1 MKTRT
6 RLLAILLSLLLLLG
20 ALPPA
25 VFAAAPADE
34 SAAVPNE
41 AAQSAKEAENLPN
54 PFKIELP
61 KLRLPRSS
69 GRVKAPR
76 RNGEAPA
83 AIDFSWDE
91 ATQTLS
97 FSGVGAMQDFAL
109 GENDAETLPETPW
122 SAYYDKAKQVV
133 IGEGITH
140 IGAVSFTAFDALE
153 TVSLPSTLT
162 SIGDYAFA
170 YCLNLASAD
179 LPSGLLEI
187 GESAFALNRL
197 SNVIIPSGV
206 KALSGCYFQNFAKL
220 SIALPEGLQTIMNCF
235 DGTVVESL
243 TIPSSVT
250 SFGSEEDSEG
260 PHILNVKNLTN
271 LSAEAAVTPYLKSIS
286 DDDEA
291 IAARFAIYKCS
302 FAAEVNYLRTGEYP
316 QDESFMLPAYNEILG
331 TNYETWDAMMTAYEN
346 GEIPEEIIVAM
357 ESAMNEVGAPL
368 GTIKIYCLSES
379 AEHEALRVT
388 GYLHYIIDQGNA
400 LCTEPFTAK
409 CGDNMTWTV
418 ENSVLTI
425 TGYGEM
431 YDNYNA
437 WMFYQDEINSIRFV
451 NNGGQISK
459 ISSGA
464 FRNLGTLSSIEMPAG
479 SVSCGWD
486 WIENCT
492 VGNLIL
498 PADFAYSNLDY
509 IYYLFYGSEIE
520 TVTVDPAN
528 EFYFIENGALYTK
541 GDDSVFAYYFGDG
554 TDVVIKDGTA
564 RINDYAVYRNEKVTF
579 VTIPASVVSIGQNW
593 TFEGCKNL
601 KRVILAQRTDPLDI
615 SAGTFYRCD
624 ALEEYVVSENDA
636 VFAEVD
642 GVLYSKD
649 MTKVFAVP
657 ATMTELILPASVAS
671 IGDPYGQKA
680 DNFRV
685 GLEKLTVENP
695 DFDFGNTSEGNTSAF
710 ATAQDASTVTVT
722 GHTGSTAEAF
732 ALRYGFRFVS
742 LEGITVESVVFDL
755 SGVPTT
761 VAIGDEASFRDWGI
775 TGVVTYSD
783 GTTKTIRYADVS
795 GNDFN
800 IQYKYPRET
809 GWSENNWISFDYLGN
824 YEFKI
829 VYGEFVE
836 PFTITVTEPNYSFE
850 FDTSEAITE
859 VKQYSPSSNYQQTR
873 WIQID
878 EHSST
883 SVTDSILGV
892 KLYKVYDDGETEQEL
907 ADLGSNTNITY
918 GDNYSYWGELVNE
931 ELGTYTVTFTKRDR
945 NGNTVAETSIDVQV
959 VAGDYSF
966 SVDTSAVPAT
976 VTQFDEFNTGNWSL
990 QATLRL
996 DDGTEYDISDKVT
1009 FYDVAHENALDTS
1022 VPGEKTINPYLW
1034 ISNYYEKA
1042 NGQYVYVTIGKSLDP
1057 ITVTILPDE
1066 TIDSIRI
1073 EAPAE
1078 LNLEKNHEYDLTD
1091 YVNIYVTRNGVEQ
1104 QIEDENDIQFAGRDV
1119 SGGGTYGGKLCY
1131 LYNYGESRIYTVSY
1145 AGESVQMKIRCKQL
1159 YTYKVVVNENIV
1171 IERADRNVTAADLG
1185 LIVGWFNPD
1194 GITTDIT
1201 NEVTFSGNT
1210 NLSSVGEH
1218 TVTLQFFE
1226 NKEINLGWRTV
1237 GTVTFQVVCGSHD
1250 LSFVEAVPPVDCEH
1264 AGTIAHY
1271 VCTACGKTFN
1281 DAAGTEEITDL
1292 TGAYGAHTF
1301 GEWID
1306 EIAATCVD
1314 TGVKGH
1320 YICSVCEKNFD
1331 ADKNELSD
1339 LAIAID
1345 PANHVG
1351 TDETVGAKEVT
1362 CKEDGYTGDIICSA
1376 CRKVKTAGTVISK
1389 ATASHAA
1396 QKTDAKSA
1404 TCEKDGNIEY
1414 YTCTVCGKL
1423 FKDAACT
1430 QETNANAV
1438 KIAAKGH
1445 AYGEWTTVR
1454 KATCTQEGQEQRVCA
1469 NDSSHK
1475 ETRPIAK
1482 TAHED
1487 DGNGYCKN
1495 CGADLNAGNRCKCG
1509 QVHTGPFAWLIKFF
1523 HSIQYFFKN
1532 LFK

>member
-6 RLLAILLSLLLLLG
+6 RLLSILLSILLLLG
-20 ALPPA
+20 VLPPV
-25 VFAAAPADE
+25 VFAAPAAD
-34 SAAVPNE
+34 AAVAAEPVE
-41 AAQSAKEAENLPN
+41 AAEPAEEAADPLQPLAIDLP
-54 PFKIELP
+54 ELN
-61 KLRLPRSS
+61 LPRSS
-69 GRVKAPR
+69 APAKAPR

-83 AIDFSWDE
+83 AIGFDWDE
-91 ATQTLS
+91 TTKTLALT
-97 FSGVGAMQDFAL
+97 GVGAMQDYAL
-109 GENDAETLPETPW
+109 GEDESNMLPETPW
-122 SAYYDKAKQVV
+122 SAYHDKAQTVV

-140 IGAVSFTAFDALE
+140 VGAVSFAAFEALE
-153 TVSLPSTLT
+153 TVILPSTLT

-170 YCLNLASAD
+170 YCTSLASAD
-179 LPSGLLEI
+179 LPSGLTAI
-187 GESAFALNRL
+187 GEGAFAINSLANVVIPAGVTSL
-197 SNVIIPSGV
+197 SECFIYN
-206 KALSGCYFQNFAKL
+206 LAKL
-220 SIALPEGLQTIMNCF
+220 SVTLPEGIQTITNCF
-235 DGTVVESL
+235 EEAVIENL
-243 TIPSSVT
+243 TIPASVT
-250 SFGSEEDSEG
+250 AFGPRDGDSSSDYS
-260 PHILNVKNLTN
+260 IYNVKTLTN
-271 LSAEAAVTPYLKSIS
+271 HSAAAVVSPYLKSIS

-302 FAAEVNYLRTGEYP
+302 YAAEVNYLHTGEYP
-316 QDESFMLPAYNEILG
+316 QDESYLLPAYNEILG
-331 TNYETWDAMMTAYEN
+331 TNYETWDALIAAYEN
-346 GEIPEEIIVAM
+346 GEIPEIDDL
-357 ESAMNEVGAPL
+357 ESVMNEVNAPL
-368 GTIKIYCLSES
+368 SSIKIYCLSDS
-379 AEHEALRVT
+379 AEHEALRT
-388 GYLHYIIDQGNA
+388 LGYPHYLIDQDNA
-400 LCTEPFTAK
+400 LCTEPVTAK
-409 CGDNMTWTV
+409 CGDNMTWAV
-418 ENSVLTI
+418 ENGVLTI

-431 YDNYNA
+431 YDNYSG
-437 WMFYQDEINSIRFV
+437 WLFYKDEIDSIRFV
-451 NNGGQISK
+451 NNGGSISK
-459 ISSGA
+459 IGDSA
-464 FRNLGTLSSIEMPAG
+464 FRSLGAIDSIELPAG
-479 SVSCGWD
+479 RVVCGWE
-486 WIENCT
+486 WIANCT

-498 PADFAYSNLDY
+498 PADFEYGDLDD

-528 EFYFIENGALYTK
+528 EFYFVENGALYTK
-541 GDDSVFAYYFGDG
+541 GDYSAFAYYFGDG
-554 TDVVIKDGTA
+554 SDVAIKDGTA
-564 RINDYAVYRNEKVTF
+564 KINDYAVYRNEKVTS
-579 VTIPASVVSIGQNW
+579 VTIPASVVSIGQNYP
-593 TFEGCKNL
+593 FEGCSNL
-601 KRVILAQRTDPLDI
+601 KKVILAQRTQPLTI
-615 SAGTFYRCD
+615 SAGMFQSCD
-624 ALEEYVVSENDA
+624 ALEEYIVSENDPFFTA
-636 VFAEVD
+636 VD

-649 MTKVFAVP
+649 MKTLYAVP
-657 ATMTELILPASVAS
+657 FAKTELIIPASVEGVVTNVSTAYS
-671 IGDPYGQKA
+671 Y
-680 DNFRV
+680 RH
-685 GLEKLTVENP
+685 GLEALTVENP
-695 DFDFGNTSEGNTSAF
+695 SFDFGRHYSGNTTAF
-710 ATAQDASTVTVT
+710 TMAKDAAAVTVT

-732 ALRYGFRFVS
+732 ALKNGYRFVS
-742 LEGITVESVVFDL
+742 LEGITIESVVFDL
-755 SGVPTT
+755 SGVPAT
-761 VAIGDEASFRDWGI
+761 VTIGDQADFWRWGI

-783 GTTKTIRYADVS
+783 GTTKTIRYANVS
-795 GNDFN
+795 DNDFS
-800 IQYKYPRET
+800 IQFKYPRET
-809 GWSENNWISFDYLGN
+809 GWRDNNWVTFDYLGD

-829 VYGEFVE
+829 VYGAFTET
-836 PFTITVTEPNYSFE
+836 FTITVTEPNYTYE
-850 FDTSEAITE
+850 FDTSEAITT
-859 VKQYSPSSNYQQTR
+859 VKQYSSAANYQQTR

-959 VAGDYSF
+959 VAGDYTF
-966 SVDTSAVPAT
+966 SVDSSLVPAT
-976 VTQFDEFNTGNWSL
+976 VTQFDEFNTGNWGL

-1034 ISNYYEKA
+1034 VSNYYEKA

-1078 LNLEKNHEYDLTD
+1078 LNLEKDHEYDLTD
-1091 YVNIYVTRNGVEQ
+1091 YVNVYVTRNGVEQ

-1159 YTYKVVVNENIV
+1159 YTYKVVSNENIELV
-1171 IERADRNVTAADLG
+1171 RADRTVTKEDLG
-1185 LIVGWFNPD
+1185 LIVGWFNAD
-1194 GITTDIT
+1194 GIMADIT
-1201 NEVTFSGNT
+1201 DDVVLSGDMDLLWT
-1210 NLSSVGEH
+1210 GAH
-1218 TVTLQFFE
+1218 TVTLRYHE
-1226 NKEINLGWRTV
+1226 NKEIDLGWRTI
-1237 GTVTFQVVCGSHD
+1237 GSITFNVVCDSHTLD
-1250 LSFVEAVPPVDCEH
+1250 FVDAVPAADCEH

-1292 TGAYGAHTF
+1292 TGAYGAHSF
-1301 GEWID
+1301 GDWID

-1320 YICSVCEKNFD
+1320 YTCSVCHKNFD
-1331 ADKNELSD
+1331 ADRNELSD
-1339 LAIAID
+1339 LAIAVD

-1351 TDETVGAKEVT
+1351 TDETTGVKAAT
-1362 CKEDGYTGDIICSA
+1362 CKEDGYTGDVICSA
-1376 CRKVKTAGTVISK
+1376 CRNVKTAGTVISK
-1389 ATASHAA
+1389 STVAHTAKKTAA
-1396 QKTDAKSA
+1396 KAA
-1404 TCEKDGNIEY
+1404 TCDTVGNIEY

-1430 QETNANAV
+1430 QETNANGV

-1445 AYGEWTTVR
+1445 AYGAWTTVR

-1469 NDSSHK
+1469 NDSNHK

-1482 TAHED
+1482 TNHED
-1487 DGNGYCKN
+1487 NGNGYCKN
-1495 CGADLNAGNRCKCG
+1495 CGADLNGGNRCKCG
-1509 QVHTGPFAWLIKFF
+1509 KIHTGPFAWLIKFF